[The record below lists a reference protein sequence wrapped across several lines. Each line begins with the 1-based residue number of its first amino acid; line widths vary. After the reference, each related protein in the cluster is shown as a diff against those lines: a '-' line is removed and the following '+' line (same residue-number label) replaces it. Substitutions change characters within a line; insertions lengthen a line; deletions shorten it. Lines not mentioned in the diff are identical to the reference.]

1 MIKKYTKQEV
11 LDFLRKVSIMSAAFV
26 RDDNKPLSTV
36 LLFAIDDDFTMYFA
50 TLKSSH
56 KAQAIINNPNIS
68 LSVWQD
74 KEILVQANGTVTQE
88 TDPILAEKIV
98 EKLANSAANLKDFW
112 PPVLQ
117 IAGHDYAVFK
127 VKLTWLHAL
136 DLTSTSLVEN
146 QSMFSE
152 VNLT

>member
-11 LDFLRKVSIMSAAFV
+11 LAFMRKVSIMSAAFV
-26 RDDNKPLSTV
+26 QDDSKPLSTV

-56 KAQAIINNPNIS
+56 KAQAILNNPNIS
-68 LSVWQD
+68 LSVWQS
-74 KEILVQANGTVTQE
+74 KEILVQANGIVTQE
-88 TDPILAEKIV
+88 VDPLKI
-98 EKLANSAANLKDFW
+98 EDIIDKLASSAAGLNDFW
-112 PPVLQ
+112 PPILQ
-117 IAGHDYAVFK
+117 MTGHDYVVFK

-152 VNLT
+152 VNLA